1 MSEST
6 ETNRRNLSLLQI
18 LAQCA
23 YFGLAHIAQR
33 LQQIFVNLHHS
44 DSVNLTTQSELKRNK
59 RIKSFIET
67 ESTTAILQTNA
78 KPFRISI
85 IIPTYNEA
93 ATVKSTIDS
102 ILRSLGN
109 SEEYIEIII
118 SDGGSSDDTVEIC
131 RDYIAASSQ
140 QTKIDIYF
148 GGTNRSESQN
158 IGAKQATGDV
168 LLFLHADS
176 ILPLNWTKRVRISMN
191 DRSNLMGCFLFS
203 MILSEDTKK
212 SGPINYWELKYFE
225 DFWITLCIFTIEAG
239 TNFRSRYFHLPYG
252 DQALFFRRNIFV
264 DCFGGFPSTPFM
276 EDFDLV
282 REVRRYGK
290 IITIPAFVK
299 SSARRWEKNGFLWN
313 TVLNQVWQGFY
324 CCLIDCTKVHIPT
337 LIIKFL

>member
-6 ETNRRNLSLLQI
+6 ETNRGNLSLLQI

-23 YFGLAHIAQR
+23 YFALAYIALR
-33 LQQIFVNLHHS
+33 LKQIFVNLSRS
-44 DSVNLTTQSELKRNK
+44 DSVNSPTQLELQRDK
-59 RIKSFIET
+59 RIKSFIKA
-67 ESTTAILQTNA
+67 ESTPDFLQKKS
-78 KPFRISI
+78 KPFLISV

-102 ILRSLGN
+102 ILTSLGN
-109 SEEYIEIII
+109 SEEAIEIVI
-118 SDGGSSDDTVEIC
+118 SDGGSSDDTVKIC
-131 RDYIAASSQ
+131 RDYIASSSQ
-140 QTKIDIYF
+140 KSKSHIVF

-158 IGAKQATGDV
+158 VGAKQATGDV

-176 ILPLNWTKRVRISMN
+176 TLPLNWTKLVRISMN
-191 DRSNLMGCFLFS
+191 DENNLMGCFLFS
-203 MILSEDTKK
+203 MILSKETKI
-212 SGPINYWELKYFE
+212 SGPIRNLELKYFK
-225 DFWITLCIFTIEAG
+225 DLWIALCIFAIEAG

-252 DQALFFRRNIFV
+252 DQALFFRRNIFL

-282 REVRRYGK
+282 REVRKYGK

-313 TVLNQVWQGFY
+313 TVLNQVW
-324 CCLIDCTKVHIPT
+324 
-337 LIIKFL
+337 

>member
-6 ETNRRNLSLLQI
+6 ETNRGNLSLLQI

-23 YFGLAHIAQR
+23 YFALANTAQR
-33 LQQIFVNLHHS
+33 LQQIFVNFRSS
-44 DSVNLTTQSELKRNK
+44 DSVNSTTQLELQRDK

-67 ESTTAILQTNA
+67 ESTPDFLQSNV
-78 KPFRISI
+78 KPFLISI

-93 ATVKSTIDS
+93 ASVKSTIDS
-102 ILRSLGN
+102 LTTSLGN
-109 SEEYIEIII
+109 SEESIEIII
-118 SDGGSSDDTVEIC
+118 SDGGSSDDTVNIC
-131 RDYIAASSQ
+131 RDYIADSSQ
-140 QTKIDIYF
+140 KSMFHLVF

-158 IGAKQATGDV
+158 VGAKQATGDV

-176 ILPLNWTKRVRISMN
+176 FLPLNWTKRVRISMN
-191 DRSNLMGCFLFS
+191 DRNNLMGCFLFS

-212 SGPINYWELKYFE
+212 SGPISYWDLKYFK
-225 DFWITLCIFTIEAG
+225 DLWIASCIFTIEAG

-252 DQALFFRRNIFV
+252 DQALFFRRNIFL

-282 REVRRYGK
+282 REVRKYGK

-313 TVLNQVWQGFY
+313 TVLNQVW
-324 CCLIDCTKVHIPT
+324 
-337 LIIKFL
+337 